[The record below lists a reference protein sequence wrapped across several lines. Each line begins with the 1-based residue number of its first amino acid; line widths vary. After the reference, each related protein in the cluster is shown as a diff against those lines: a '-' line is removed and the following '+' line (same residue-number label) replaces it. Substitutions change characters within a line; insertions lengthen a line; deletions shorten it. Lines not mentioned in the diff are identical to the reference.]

1 MDPDTLRGDG
11 GDVYW
16 RRRMSVLVAVL
27 IVVAVVAW
35 ACSSGSSGPQRASS
49 AQSSPTASAAD
60 PLLAG
65 LRTLAM
71 TTPTPS
77 PTPTPTP
84 TKAHAAPAAK
94 AKAKRPGEPCA
105 PGDLVLSMHGSEDV
119 YGPGAKPTFMITL
132 VNTGSVMCTA
142 DVGPRALE
150 MRITSGQDRIWSTSD
165 CVSGEGT
172 DIRELPRG
180 IPYVR
185 SVDWD
190 RRRSSTDCS
199 NDRRPALP
207 GTYVSVVHMGKLK
220 TPMGVFHLR

>member
-1 MDPDTLRGDG
+1 
-11 GDVYW
+11 
-16 RRRMSVLVAVL
+16 MSVLVGVL
-27 IVVAVVAW
+27 VVVAVVAW

-65 LRTLAM
+65 LSTLAM
-71 TTPTPS
+71 GTPS

-84 TKAHAAPAAK
+84 TPTKPRPSPAPAAK
-94 AKAKRPGEPCA
+94 PKRPGEPCE
-105 PGDLVLSMHGSEDV
+105 PGDLVLNMSGGQDV
-119 YGPGAKPTFMITL
+119 YAAGAKPTFMITL

-142 DVGPRALE
+142 DVGPQALE
-150 MRITSGQDRIWSTSD
+150 MRITSGKDRIWSTSD
-165 CVSGEGT
+165 CVSGNVT
-172 DIRELPRG
+172 DIKQLQRG

-199 NDRRPALP
+199 DDRRAALP
-207 GTYVSVVHMGKLK
+207 GTYVAVVRMGKLK